1 MECALVICRGYE
13 SLLALARCKGILI
26 LEATNGG
33 FLDVVE
39 PADYEEFVSDDS
51 VESEQGEKSARE
63 AACLIILVR
72 QRRSYLRNTGIEYK

>member
-39 PADYEEFVSDDS
+39 PADYEEFVS
-51 VESEQGEKSARE
+51 E
-63 AACLIILVR
+63 
-72 QRRSYLRNTGIEYK
+72 TP